1 MLETMFSQA
10 EFESS
15 GDDNH
20 NDADDDAA
28 AMLSCPVILVRSHL
42 LAFEFLLFFL
52 PFVIEFWKSNI

>member
-28 AMLSCPVILVRSHL
+28 AMLSCHLGPLASLGLRVPVVL
-42 LAFEFLLFFL
+42 LA
-52 PFVIEFWKSNI
+52 VCH